1 VILAL
6 SSNVGVLI
14 VLVVVFF
21 LLMVVDV
28 GSSNG
33 CGI

>member
-1 VILAL
+1 MILAL

-21 LLMVVDV
+21 LLDV